1 MKKGRST
8 KAPTKEESA
17 RFNAIKEIGCVV
29 GWILGHGTIPCE
41 IHHLTAGGK
50 HGQKRRGHE
59 FTVGLSQWSHR
70 GIIPPDCADKVEAER
85 KYGPSYAL
93 TPRKFREQFSDEMLM
108 EVQEKLLSLYKEQN
122 YGNSLY

>member
-1 MKKGRST
+1 MRNTRST
-8 KAPTKEESA
+8 SAPTKGEQE

-41 IHHLTAGGK
+41 IHHLTIGGK
-50 HGQKRRGHE
+50 HGQKRRGHD

-70 GIIPPDCADKVEAER
+70 GIIPPDCQNKDEAEV

-93 TPRKFREQFSDEMLM
+93 TPRKFREQFPDEMLM
-108 EVQEKLLSLYKEQN
+108 EVQEKLLSLYKEEAN
-122 YGNSLY
+122 GHSLY